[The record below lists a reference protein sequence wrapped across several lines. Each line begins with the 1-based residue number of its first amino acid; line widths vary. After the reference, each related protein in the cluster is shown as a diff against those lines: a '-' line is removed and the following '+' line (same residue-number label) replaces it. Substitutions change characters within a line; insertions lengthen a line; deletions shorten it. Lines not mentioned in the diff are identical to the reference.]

1 MYKGVRSLR
10 GIGRMGGGYMMTPMR
25 ILIVE
30 DERLVGFDLR
40 RRLSRIGPA
49 VVGITASGEEAIDHA
64 QRLQP
69 DLVLM
74 DVRLRGPMDGIEAA
88 QHIWAQFQIPV
99 IFMSGYTSVETLEH
113 IWRTV
118 PAGYLSKPFFED
130 QLRLALERVLETRQ
144 RRLNP
149 PERHHP

>member
-10 GIGRMGGGYMMTPMR
+10 GVGRMGGGYMMTPMR

-40 RRLSRIGPA
+40 RRLSRIGHA
-49 VVGITASGEEAIDHA
+49 VVGIAASGEEAIEHA

-88 QHIWAQFQIPV
+88 QHIWAQCQVPV

-149 PERHHP
+149 PEKHHS